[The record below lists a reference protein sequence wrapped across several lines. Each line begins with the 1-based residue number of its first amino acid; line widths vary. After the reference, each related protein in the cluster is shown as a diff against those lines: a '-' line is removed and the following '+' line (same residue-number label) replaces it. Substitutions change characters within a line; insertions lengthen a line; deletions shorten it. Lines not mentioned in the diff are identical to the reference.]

1 MPGSNWLERLR
12 RSKGLPTSDLDLD
25 AFISSLPNP
34 NPNPDPVQPP
44 APPAKPG
51 CGNPQVFD
59 LMSSVLSELF
69 VMNAP
74 AATVAEKPKSS
85 RKQRNPK
92 LCSRLDSASASGAR
106 AVARAPATSPS
117 SAENSLA
124 GVKKGRPAKPR
135 RKRGPASSDFGAYSR
150 TEVTVIDTS
159 SSPGWKS
166 EKIIFSKG
174 LVWKVRDKKL
184 WNFNRKKRKLGIVD
198 KLGGEKEKEK
208 DRQSLGEV
216 KAKAQKETLASLEE
230 ECVHKDNCTHTDNR
244 DTTRG
249 TQDQVPIPKKR
260 PKFSRSPRIPAAKD
274 SSIFRIK
281 VLTSKKNGTTSTK
294 NTLKGK

>member
-1 MPGSNWLERLR
+1 MRSSNWLERLH
-12 RSKGLPTSDLDLD
+12 RSQGLPITDLDLD
-25 AFISSLPNP
+25 AFLSSLPKP
-34 NPNPDPVQPP
+34 NPNPDPVRPH
-44 APPAKPG
+44 APPANPG
-51 CGNPQVFD
+51 CGKPKVFD
-59 LMSSVLSELF
+59 LMSSVLAELF
-69 VMNAP
+69 VMTGP
-74 AATVAEKPKSS
+74 SGTLAEKPKSS
-85 RKQRNPK
+85 RKQRSPK
-92 LCSRLDSASASGAR
+92 LCSRPDSASASGAR
-106 AVARAPATSPS
+106 DAPRAAPAASPS

-198 KLGGEKEKEK
+198 KLGGEKEKAQKEK
-208 DRQSLGEV
+208 QSLAEL

-230 ECVHKDNCTHTDNR
+230 EHMDNR
-244 DTTRG
+244 DASKES
-249 TQDQVPIPKKR
+249 QDQIPILKKR

-281 VLTSKKNGTTSTK
+281 VLTGRKNGTTCSK
-294 NTLKGK
+294 NSVKGK